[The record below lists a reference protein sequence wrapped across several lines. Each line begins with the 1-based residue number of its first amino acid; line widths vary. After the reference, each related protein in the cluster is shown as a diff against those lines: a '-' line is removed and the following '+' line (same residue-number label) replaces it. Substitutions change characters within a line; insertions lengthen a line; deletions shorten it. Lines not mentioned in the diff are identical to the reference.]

1 MSWGPEGS
9 GSRLVLGSRRVGVQ
23 ASPGQTVWDPDSLGS
38 RQSGIQTVWDP
49 DSLGSRQSGMLASLL
64 VLRLLLHLSVRR

>member
-23 ASPGQTVWDPDSLGS
+23 ASPGVQKGRGPEGLGSRRVGVQASPGVQKGRGPDSLGS
-38 RQSGIQTVWDP
+38 RQSGIQTVWDA
-49 DSLGSRQSGMLASLL
+49 G
-64 VLRLLLHLSVRR
+64 